1 MGITRL
7 ANRGRP
13 GRLLITCLAWS
24 VFGCQQMSSFS
35 WSDWKKPRVEL
46 PPPPP
51 EKVFRAGHWEE
62 EPPPPPGTLAGD
74 LASARVLFQ
83 RGQYEDAE
91 KVFAWLADRAEREKD
106 PNLYE
111 EALYWLGESQF
122 AQRNYPAAAATYKR
136 LLDKFPNSRFRA
148 EVIRREVEIAE
159 NWLEVTRE
167 EMLSRNQGRWYWP
180 RLFYFEKE
188 KPLVG
193 VESQALGILQAAYL
207 QDPTGPLA
215 PHCLD
220 RIAAVNYFRQEWEE
234 ADRYYSLLA
243 ESHPHSPLAVSALR
257 RAIEAKINSVPGPE
271 YDDTK
276 LAEARHLV
284 DVALRKYP
292 ELRDPQSQA
301 YLETTVAAIHDRQ
314 AQKDFNIAEFY
325 RRTGLPGSAYFYYE
339 LVRRRYSGT
348 RWAQLAEQRI
358 QELRAQVE
366 KDHPRNENP

>member
-1 MGITRL
+1 V
-7 ANRGRP
+7 RP
-13 GRLLITCLAWS
+13 SGPNWS
-24 VFGCQQMSSFS
+24 WLVWVSLGYWLSGCQQMPSIS
-35 WSDWKKPRVEL
+35 WSDWTKPRVEL

-74 LASARVLFQ
+74 LASARLLFQ

-91 KVFAWLADRAEREKD
+91 KVCAWLADRAEREKD
-106 PNLYE
+106 PNIFE
-111 EALYWLGESQF
+111 EALYWQAESQF
-122 AQRNYPAAAATYKR
+122 AQRKYPAASATYKR

-167 EMLSRNQGRWYWP
+167 EILAKQEGRWYWP
-180 RLFYFEKE
+180 RIFHLEKE

-193 VESQALGILQAAYL
+193 VESQALSVLQAAYL

-220 RIAAVNYFRQEWEE
+220 RLAAVNYLRQEWDE
-234 ADRYYSLLA
+234 ADRYYSLLT
-243 ESHPHSPLAVSALR
+243 ETHPRSPLAVSALR

-276 LAEARHLV
+276 LAEARQLI

-292 ELRDPQSQA
+292 ELRDPQSQT
-301 YLETTVAAIHDRQ
+301 YLQTTLTAIHDRQ

-348 RWAQLAEQRI
+348 RWAQLAEERI

-366 KDHPRNENP
+366 KGQSAKENP

>member
-1 MGITRL
+1 MIFLSRRRKFAGVLNWTVIG
-7 ANRGRP
+7 A
-13 GRLLITCLAWS
+13 LIAYCS
-24 VFGCQQMSSFS
+24 GCQQFSSFT
-35 WSDWKKPRVEL
+35 WSDLTKPRVEL

-83 RGQYEDAE
+83 RGQYDDAE
-91 KVFAWLADRAEREKD
+91 KVFSWIADRAEREKE
-106 PNLYE
+106 PGIFE
-111 EALYWLGESQF
+111 EALYWLGEAQF
-122 AQRNYPAAAATYKR
+122 AQRKFPAARSTYKR
-136 LLDKFPNSRFRA
+136 LLDKFPNSRYRSD
-148 EVIRREVEIAE
+148 VIRREVEIAE
-159 NWLEVTRE
+159 NWLEDTRE
-167 EMLSRNQGRWYWP
+167 ELRALQEGRWYFP
-180 RLFYFEKE
+180 KIFHFEKE

-193 VESQALGILQAAYL
+193 AESSALSTLQDAYL

-220 RIAAVNYFRQEWEE
+220 RIAAVSFLRQEWEE
-234 ADRYYSLLA
+234 ADRYYTLLT
-243 ESHPHSPLAVSALR
+243 ENHPRSPLASAALR

-276 LAEARHLV
+276 LAEARQLI
-284 DVALRKYP
+284 DTALRKYP
-292 ELRDPQSQA
+292 ELRNPESQA
-301 YLETTVAAIHDRQ
+301 YFQATLAVIHDRQ

-348 RWAQLAEQRI
+348 RWAQLAEERI
-358 QELRAQVE
+358 QQLREQVE
-366 KDHPRNENP
+366 KSTP